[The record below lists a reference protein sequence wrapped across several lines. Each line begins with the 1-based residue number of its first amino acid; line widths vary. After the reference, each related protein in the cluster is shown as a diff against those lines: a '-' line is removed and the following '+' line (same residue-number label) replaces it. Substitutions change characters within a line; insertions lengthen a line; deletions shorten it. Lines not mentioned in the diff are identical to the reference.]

1 MSARLGRTVRA
12 GLRGLSTTSRPGSSS
27 SRRVGAYA
35 AATVVLGT
43 TLAVGLE
50 YPRFID
56 RFVVKAESA
65 QSPDHID
72 KNEKDGFRRQCL
84 NLLIVRGQTLM
95 IM

>member
-1 MSARLGRTVRA
+1 MSTRLGRTVRA
-12 GLRGLSTTSRPGSSS
+12 GLRGFSTTSRPGVSS

-56 RFVVKAESA
+56 LFVVKAESA
-65 QSPDHID
+65 QLPDHID
-72 KNEKDGFRRQCL
+72 KNDKDGFRRQWL
-84 NLLIVRGQTLM
+84 MYLIAQG
-95 IM
+95 